1 MNKFSF
7 LATLLFG
14 VLSFYSANLTAQ
26 THNAYKFIEPNI
38 SVSYDSNYF
47 KIEKRYSNT
56 NYETEAYDFSF
67 FFDTTKKTTIYIK
80 ADHPIEYPPRRVS
93 DSLILKGLEE
103 IERTQKKP
111 FTIKNIDQHVRD
123 INGFSCVGIVGYDK
137 KNNEYATIISCYHF
151 SDNDNTEVKLISNGS
166 DLENEYK
173 TLVNF
178 LRGFKSY
185 PIKEIEAE
193 ENTIKNK
200 YTVLITPA
208 EAVIDNFEYRPKTY
222 LGIVSIKEP
231 LENKI
236 SEVRLTG
243 SAGQEI
249 FAANENGEVPIL
261 SNDKEKGTIT
271 KKGELI
277 LLNSFGKKVK
287 LPFSFSYINKGQ
299 W

>member
-1 MNKFSF
+1 M
-7 LATLLFG
+7 
-14 VLSFYSANLTAQ
+14 
-26 THNAYKFIEPNI
+26 
-38 SVSYDSNYF
+38 
-47 KIEKRYSNT
+47 
-56 NYETEAYDFSF
+56 
-67 FFDTTKKTTIYIK
+67 
-80 ADHPIEYPPRRVS
+80 
-93 DSLILKGLEE
+93 
-103 IERTQKKP
+103 
-111 FTIKNIDQHVRD
+111 
-123 INGFSCVGIVGYDK
+123 
-137 KNNEYATIISCYHF
+137 
-151 SDNDNTEVKLISNGS
+151 
-166 DLENEYK
+166 
-173 TLVNF
+173 
-178 LRGFKSY
+178 
-185 PIKEIEAE
+185 
-193 ENTIKNK
+193 
-200 YTVLITPA
+200 ITPA